1 MDNIYAIIPVSKF
14 ENAKTRLSPFLNEK
28 EREKLLKAMLKDVT
42 DSLRKYVDRI
52 ILISADKEVL
62 NYGNKLK
69 IDTLKESSNSN
80 LNKAISQ
87 AMDYCKDKCKNV
99 IITPSDIPLIMKID
113 IDLLIEKI
121 NSYEIIISPSKGG
134 GTNILILAP
143 KIIETEFGDFSYLKH
158 IKKVE
163 KNKLKYLVYDSFF
176 IALDVNTTEDLG
188 EIMVHGTGS
197 QTRKYLKDL
206 NIIVESIHGSER
218 LKVRRDT

>member
-1 MDNIYAIIPVSKF
+1 
-14 ENAKTRLSPFLNEK
+14 
-28 EREKLLKAMLKDVT
+28 
-42 DSLRKYVDRI
+42 
-52 ILISADKEVL
+52 
-62 NYGNKLK
+62 
-69 IDTLKESSNSN
+69 
-80 LNKAISQ
+80 
-87 AMDYCKDKCKNV
+87 MDYCKDKCKNV